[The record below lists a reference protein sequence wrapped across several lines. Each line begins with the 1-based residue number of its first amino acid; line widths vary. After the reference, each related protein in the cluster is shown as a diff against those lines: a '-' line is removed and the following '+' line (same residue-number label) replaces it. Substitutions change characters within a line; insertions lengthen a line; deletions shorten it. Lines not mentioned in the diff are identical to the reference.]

1 MTMQQYNS
9 QQQEVIQC
17 EITSHLF
24 IEGPFKSGKT
34 SAAVARL
41 KKMAVHSDPQQQIL
55 ILTPQSS
62 LSKPYRRCL
71 LEPDFPTGVAPT
83 VTTLAGLSRQF
94 IRLYWAVIAQEGGFK
109 GRSASPTFLNME
121 SAQFFMEQIC
131 RPYLEKGY
139 FLEIRIDQARLF
151 SQILD
156 TMNKAALVGYPLQE
170 TAQRLTAAWDGEPI
184 RAKHYQQSQE
194 CALAFRN
201 FCLRND
207 LLDFSLQ
214 LETFRSICLS
224 NKTLRKQ
231 FFELY
236 RYLIADNIEEDVP
249 CMHDLLL
256 ELNDQIPSMLFIK
269 DTHAGFRSFLGADPT
284 STERL
289 RTICSHSFQFTEQF
303 NTSPAVQAFQSAI
316 TRCIT
321 RTNSAAISVDAL
333 QAYSLQTVQFYPEM
347 ISGVCGRV
355 EQLVFQEQVAP
366 GDIAILSPYL
376 PDSLKFSLSSRL
388 QELSIPFISTRP
400 SRTLLE
406 EPITHA
412 VLTLAKHAYPQWELP
427 ITTDE
432 LRSAC
437 MVLLPDCNILR
448 ASLLAQNALGTN
460 NQLEHF
466 SSIPPFTRERITYE
480 IGNSFDAML
489 DWIEDFNQKEPVPL
503 DVFLSLL
510 FGEVLSQP
518 EFGLHEDIDNA
529 VLLTHLIASI
539 REFRLTF
546 QSLAEQ
552 QKKDSGLLFMETLQR
567 GLLPAAFYRNDPEVD
582 AVTIA
587 PAFTFLMQNR
597 PVRHQFWLDIG
608 DIGWWER
615 LDQPLTHP
623 YVLNRNWDAS
633 QRWTDAQEFAANQSS
648 LERLVQGLLDR
659 CEEQVYLYAVGLNQA
674 GINQHSPLLS
684 GIQLFLKRTR
694 EMQSHV

>member
-1 MTMQQYNS
+1 MQQYNS
-9 QQQEVIQC
+9 QQQEVIRC
-17 EITSHLF
+17 EIASHLF

-34 SAAVARL
+34 SAATAKL
-41 KKMAVHSDPQQQIL
+41 KELAVHSAPQQQIL
-55 ILTPQSS
+55 ILTPQAS
-62 LSKPYRRCL
+62 LSKPYRRCV
-71 LEPDFPTGVAPT
+71 LEPDFPAGVVPT
-83 VTTLAGLSRQF
+83 ITTLAGLSRQF
-94 IRLYWAVIAQEGGFK
+94 IRLYWAVIAQDGGFK
-109 GRSASPTFLNME
+109 GHSASPTFLNME

-184 RAKHYQQSQE
+184 RVKHYQQSQE
-194 CALAFRN
+194 CAVAFRN
-201 FCLRND
+201 FCLQND

-224 NKTLRKQ
+224 DKALRTQ
-231 FFELY
+231 FFEPY

-249 CMHDLLL
+249 CLHDLLL

-284 STERL
+284 SADRL
-289 RTICSHSFQFTEQF
+289 RAICSHSFQFTEQF

-321 RTNSAAISVDAL
+321 RTNNTTISVDAL

-347 ISGVCGRV
+347 ISAVCDRV

-376 PDSLKFSLSSRL
+376 PDSLKFSLTTRL
-388 QELSIPFISTRP
+388 QELTIPFVSSRP

-412 VLTLAKHAYPQWELP
+412 VLTLAKHAFPQWKIP
-427 ITTDE
+427 ITTEE

-448 ASLLAQNALGTN
+448 ASLLAQNTLKE
-460 NQLEHF
+460 NQYLDF
-466 SSIPPFTRERITYE
+466 YQKIPEFTRDRITDE
-480 IGNSFDAML
+480 IGKKFDSLL
-489 DWIEDFNQKEPVPL
+489 DWIEDFSQKETVPL

-510 FGEVLSQP
+510 FGEILSQP
-518 EFGLHEDIDNA
+518 GFGLHEDIDNA

-567 GLLPAAFYRNDPEVD
+567 GLLPAAFYRNDTEAD

-587 PAFTFLMQNR
+587 PAFTFLMKNQ

-633 QRWTDAQEFAANQSS
+633 QRWTDAQEFTANQSS
-648 LERLVQGLLDR
+648 LERLVRGLLDR
-659 CEEQVYLYAVGLNQA
+659 CEEHVHLYAVGLNQA

-684 GIQLFLKRTR
+684 AIQLFLKRTR
-694 EMQSHV
+694 EMQPHA